1 MTFFKS
7 LAFMLLYFITMSK
20 LGAKFDVLD
29 GFLVGAAANL
39 LFTGNEKEE

>member
-1 MTFFKS
+1 MD
-7 LAFMLLYFITMSK
+7 LLRTIGFLFLYYITLSK
-20 LGAKFDVLD
+20 LGAEFDTLD